1 MPWVSSRKRK
11 NPTTKPDRPPV
22 KTETIV
28 SIKNPLGSRTEI
40 VRQTFPAFKKKP
52 KHRISFVSGLH
63 GDELEGLYLFHL
75 LIQGLQDLQ
84 ERDPEAFIGEI
95 NIYPAV
101 NPPALH
107 STSRLW
113 PFYSL
118 DMNRTIGQAN
128 GRSIGAQATQQV
140 FDDIVAHSDYAVD
153 IHASNL
159 HLMELPQV
167 RIVEEFFGELMP
179 LGKETGTDLVWIH
192 PMAGLFESTLGYN
205 LNKKKIPTLVI
216 ETGICLR
223 IHPEFIQRLYK
234 GMMRYLHHLG
244 ILSRTSVDLN
254 TVPTPRVIYPTQV
267 ALMTSGHPGLF
278 VSSTQLGAEVS
289 RGDVMGQMIDPVGGQ
304 VLEDVLAPATGL
316 LFTLR
321 QMPLTYSGALLGRI
335 ALDTRP
341 ES

>member
-1 MPWVSSRKRK
+1 
-11 NPTTKPDRPPV
+11 V

-40 VRQTFPAFKKKP
+40 VRQTFPSHKKKP
-52 KHRISFVSGLH
+52 KGRISFISGLH
-63 GDELEGLYLFHL
+63 GDELEGLYLCHL
-75 LIQGLQDLQ
+75 LIRGLQELQ
-84 ERDPEAFIGEI
+84 AREPEIFLGEVH
-95 NIYPAV
+95 IYPAV

-118 DMNRTIGQAN
+118 DMNRTIGQGN
-128 GRSIGAQATQQV
+128 GQSIGVKATRQL
-140 FDDIVAHSDYAVD
+140 FEDIVAHSDLAVD

-167 RIVEEFFGELMP
+167 RIVEEFFGDLLP

-205 LNKKKIPTLVI
+205 LNRRKIPTLVI

-223 IHPEFIQRLYK
+223 IHPQSIQRLYN
-234 GMMRYLHHLG
+234 GMLHYLHYVG
-244 ILSRTSVDLN
+244 ILARNPASPETIQ
-254 TVPTPRVIYPTQV
+254 TPRVVYPTQV
-267 ALMTSGHPGLF
+267 ALVTSRHPGLF
-278 VSSTQLGAEVS
+278 VASTQLGGLVTQ
-289 RGDVMGQMIDPVGGQ
+289 GQTLGQMIDPVGGQ
-304 VLEDVLAPATGL
+304 ILDDVTAPASGL
-316 LFTLR
+316 IFTLR
-321 QMPLTYSGALLGRI
+321 QMPLTYSGALLARI

-341 ES
+341 EL